1 MTRRQFYKKFRLPD
15 FIHVDKVEQ
24 NLTEKG
30 QLFVDLIL
38 KDDPSFKVKVTTE
51 TLEEINGGQDE
62 EDEEKEEE
70 EEKSPSMPVPEDI
83 TEKDKTYADDNLSP
97 LEQTPLQSKSE
108 SGSDGD
114 NDDEDNDDDDDDVNK
129 LALDGSKEAQPWK
142 FFNANWWDCF

>member
-51 TLEEINGGQDE
+51 TLEEINGEQD
-62 EDEEKEEE
+62 EEE
-70 EEKSPSMPVPEDI
+70 EEGEDKSPSMPMPGDS
-83 TEKDKTYADDNLSP
+83 TEKDKNEADDNLSP

-108 SGSDGD
+108 SGSDDD
-114 NDDEDNDDDDDDVNK
+114 NDDEASDDDDEENRLVHDDF
-129 LALDGSKEAQPWK
+129 KEAQP
-142 FFNANWWDCF
+142 